1 MIIMLAIFLFSA
13 AALTGLVLWMI
24 LKRYHNTIP
33 DPRKATRMQYL
44 RTLAAQHKVAA
55 SLVTMIDRDGA
66 GDWPPRANHESWPA
80 AILPYRFIY
89 VELLPLLYTDT
100 PSLDD
105 DANAE
110 RRVKYRVAMRSLLK
124 DRVDLG
130 AVIRILEDVEADNWA
145 TISRDTLNGLYCCIA
160 LSRHAYRWAAL
171 PVVKVAQLEKVVDFP
186 PELSVL
192 WPYLQRYYGFTSDG
206 GNHTSNV
213 LMNFNS
219 RGERIFKFNN
229 SRYPLIQ
236 SAEEGF
242 FRLLYDIDVMSFDIF
257 YDIVI
262 VITSFEDSDTRSCL
276 EGLRSINSN
285 LRGLFVLFNQKMR
298 EQNVS
303 RKVWLNYVQS
313 IHAWGAGR
321 MIDDEFIQFDGVSGN
336 QILIFQALDALLG
349 MGTYHPDEDLKRYIP
364 ASQRGFCK
372 SIKEY
377 SFRSCLK
384 GTEDEA
390 IKAEFETLVS
400 QLKRYR
406 AVHRSRVMPYLKN
419 PAPERY
425 HMTTKTSV
433 LTIDLNVGID
443 EALKPLEQML
453 INRSMQT
460 V

>member
-1 MIIMLAIFLFSA
+1 MLAVTFLFPA
-13 AALTGLVLWMI
+13 AALIVLALWRI
-24 LKRYHNTIP
+24 LKGRHNTIP
-33 DPRKATRMQYL
+33 ITGKANRMQHL
-44 RTLAAQHKVAA
+44 RTLAARHKVAA
-55 SLVTMIDRDGA
+55 ALVTMIDRDGA

-80 AILPYRFIY
+80 AILPYRTIY

-105 DANAE
+105 NANAARRE
-110 RRVKYRVAMRSLLK
+110 RYRATIRSLF
-124 DRVDLG
+124 RERIDL
-130 AVIRILEDVEADNWA
+130 ATVIRIFEEVEADNWT
-145 TISRDTLNGLYCCIA
+145 TISRDTLNGFYCCMA

-171 PVVKVAQLEKVVDFP
+171 PVVKIAQLEKVVNFP
-186 PELSVL
+186 PELSAP

-213 LMNFNS
+213 LMNFNP
-219 RGERIFKFNN
+219 RGERMFKFNN
-229 SRYPLIQ
+229 SLYPLIQ

-257 YDIVI
+257 NDIAIAV
-262 VITSFEDSDTRSCL
+262 TSFKDGNTGSCL
-276 EGLRSINSN
+276 ESLRNINAN
-285 LRGLFVLFNQKMR
+285 LRGLFVLFNQRMR
-298 EQNVS
+298 EANVS

-321 MIDDEFIQFDGVSGN
+321 MINDEFVQFDGVSGN
-336 QILIFQALDALLG
+336 QILVFQALDALLG

-364 ASQRGFCK
+364 ANQRGFCK

-377 SFRSCLK
+377 SFRSRLK

-406 AVHRSRVMPYLKN
+406 AVHKSRVMPYLKN
-419 PAPERY
+419 AAPERY
-425 HMTTKTSV
+425 HMTTKTSI
-433 LTIDLNVGID
+433 LTTDLSVGIN
-443 EALKPLEQML
+443 EALRPLEQML
-453 INRSMQT
+453 INRSAQT